1 MEGINISEYIGVFL
15 DEVDEQLLILDQ
27 QIIDLEN
34 DPMNREIINNI
45 FRAAH
50 TLKGSSAAMG
60 FDVMKELTHHLEGVF
75 DLIRRQQLK
84 TSKEIFDVMFQSI
97 DVIKQIKSSIIEG
110 RGEDVDISSLLK
122 KIEAT
127 KAQKVSIENQVSI
140 EYVLDEMKG
149 ELAAEEPLV
158 IEFDEYQKHVLYSA
172 LNDNYLIFNI
182 HIQLQKKSLMKSVR
196 TILLHNNL
204 KEVGEIAVTSP
215 LREEIEAETFNGNV
229 IFTLITLEEEGA
241 IYKVIDQVSEI
252 ESVKVI
258 PVTIDQLVVVE
269 KKMIDGDELVEIK
282 NTLSSEPME
291 LLEGQQSE
299 ETVKTD
305 ETLKQ
310 KLKINPTVRVDV
322 DKLEHLMNL
331 VGELVIDQTRL
342 VEVRNRFS
350 RVTTEHQEEVETLTE
365 VTNHLNRVIGELQE
379 GMMKTRMLPIEQ
391 LFNRFPRLVRDTAS
405 IVQKEVDF
413 LMEGK
418 ETELDRTLIE
428 EISDPLIH
436 LLRNSIDHGIETPDE
451 RERVGKP
458 RKGKVL
464 VKAFHQENHIV
475 ITITDDGRGI
485 DAKKIKETAIKNGT
499 LTEDEASKMTERDL
513 IFLIFKSGLST
524 VKQVSDISG
533 RGVGMDIVRSHIEKL
548 NGIIDIE
555 TEVGEGTTFTIKLP
569 LTLAIIR
576 SLLIELGKRIFAI
589 PLVNVLEIIRL
600 NPEEVQSV
608 KDKEVAIVRGSVLPL
623 VRMDQKLDINQEK
636 TSNKLNETKRIF
648 VIVVGIANKRIGI
661 IADRTLGNQE
671 IVIKSLGQYIG
682 NPPHIAG
689 ATIMGNGNVAL
700 ILDIASVV
708 NEEGAQD
715 NLADQKQ
722 NRSEENEEDQ
732 LVTFKL
738 ANEEYGIN
746 ISYVKDIISI
756 PKITK
761 VVTSAPSVLGMIN
774 LRGKVIP
781 VIDLRNYFNLPTKSF
796 NKKTRVIVV
805 KMKET
810 EIGYLVDEVT
820 QVLKVSRNS
829 LELCDEKNTYV
840 NTEIIEGI
848 CHLGERLITVLDF
861 EQLIFSQEIHQL
873 TNEKLDEIAAQL
885 N

>member
-27 QIIDLEN
+27 QIIELEN
-34 DPMNREIINNI
+34 DPANREIINNI

-60 FDVMKELTHHLEGVF
+60 FEVMKELTHHLEGVF
-75 DLIRRQQLK
+75 DLIRRQQLQS
-84 TSKEIFDVMFQSI
+84 SKEIFDVMFQSI

-110 RGEDVDISSLLK
+110 RGEDIDISPLLK
-122 KIEAT
+122 SIEAT
-127 KAQKVSIENQVSI
+127 KAKKVTPEIKDSNEF
-140 EYVLDEMKG
+140 DEM
-149 ELAAEEPLV
+149 EAVLVVEEPLV
-158 IEFDEYQKHVLYSA
+158 IHFDQYQKHVLHAA
-172 LNDNYLIFNI
+172 LNDQYLIFNI

-204 KEVGEIAVTSP
+204 KEVGEIAVTFP
-215 LREEIEAETFNGNV
+215 QREEIEAETFNGNF
-229 IFTLITLEEEGA
+229 IFTLITMEEEGS
-241 IYKVIDQVSEI
+241 IQRVIEQVSEI
-252 ESVKVI
+252 ESVKI
-258 PVTIDQLVVVE
+258 CPVTIDQLVVE
-269 KKMIDGDELVEIK
+269 NEMMTEGELAAIENTTSSQPLEI
-282 NTLSSEPME
+282 
-291 LLEGQQSE
+291 LEVQQGE
-299 ETVKTD
+299 EIVKAE

-350 RVTTEHQEEVETLTE
+350 RVTVEHQEEVEILTE

-436 LLRNSIDHGIETPDE
+436 LLRNSVDHGIETPDE

-485 DAKKIKETAIKNGT
+485 DAQKIKETAIINGT

-555 TEVGEGTTFTIKLP
+555 TEVGKGTTFTIKLP

-600 NPEEVQSV
+600 NPEEVQTV

-623 VRMDQKLDINQEK
+623 VRMDQKLGIRQEK
-636 TSNKLNETKRIF
+636 TDNQLNETKRIF
-648 VIVVGIANKRIGI
+648 VIVVGIADKRIGI

-722 NRSEENEEDQ
+722 NSSEENEEDQ

-781 VIDLRNYFNLPTKSF
+781 VIDLRDYFNLPTNSF

-805 KMKET
+805 KISEA
-810 EIGYLVDEVT
+810 EVGYLVDEVT
-820 QVLKVSRNS
+820 QVLKVNRNC
-829 LELCDEKNTYV
+829 LELCDENNTYV

-861 EQLIFSQEIHQL
+861 EQLIYSQEIHQL
-873 TNEKLDEIAAQL
+873 TNEKLEEIAAQI